1 MTAEFLIQIL
11 VNIFGVLLIAG
22 IAWFHWGPRRMFQA
36 DSSGDRQEAAITV
49 KGGYT
54 PDVIVLDAGKPV
66 RLRFTRQETS
76 SCTERVVFDGL
87 DISRL
92 LPTGEEVIV
101 DLPTLQPGEYTF
113 ACQMGMIRGKLVA
126 KGV

>member
-1 MTAEFLIQIL
+1 MTAELIIQIL
-11 VNIFGVLLIAG
+11 VNVFGVLLIVG
-22 IAWFHWGPRRMFQA
+22 IAWFHWGPRRTFQA
-36 DSSGDRQEAAITV
+36 ASSGDRQEAAITV
-49 KGGYT
+49 KGGYS

-87 DISRL
+87 DISHL

-101 DLPTLQPGEYTF
+101 DLPALSPGEYPF
-113 ACQMGMIRGKLVA
+113 ACQMGMVRGKLVA
-126 KGV
+126 KDA